1 MKSYQVIETH
11 NIKTNNRRYYVDG
24 TRVSKEELDFLK
36 LDRMKECIVTHVT
49 PTHFRHF
56 YTIRA

>member
-1 MKSYQVIETH
+1 MKSYQVIETQ

-24 TRVSKEELDFLK
+24 KRVSKDKLDFIK
-36 LDRMKECIVTHVT
+36 FGRTKECVMTQVT

-56 YTIRA
+56 YVIS

>member
-1 MKSYQVIETH
+1 MKNYHVIETH

-24 TRVSKEELDFLK
+24 KRVSRGRLDFIK
-36 LDRMKECIVTHVT
+36 FGRAIECITVHVT

-56 YTIRA
+56 YIIRA

>member
-11 NIKTNNRRYYVDG
+11 SIKTNNRRYYVDG
-24 TRVSKEELDFLK
+24 VRVSKEKLDFLK
-36 LDRMKECIVTHVT
+36 FGRMKESVMTHVT

-56 YTIRA
+56 YIVRA

>member
-11 NIKTNNRRYYVDG
+11 SIKTNNRRYYVDG
-24 TRVSKEELDFLK
+24 VRVSKDRLDFIK
-36 LDRMKECIVTHVT
+36 FGRVKECITVHVT

-56 YTIRA
+56 YIVRA